1 MKILVTYSG
10 SGGLTAAVA
19 ERIGKVLSGLGETVT
34 VLPMSGVTTLIGY
47 KAVVAGSIEQAGHW
61 TPESLDFI
69 RRYQGV
75 FWTTKLAIFTV
86 CPSLGSEKG
95 AESRMVVMQY
105 TAPVRA
111 MAHPLSEGFFSDEID
126 PQKDTKPGE
135 RSKFKLSILLGLL
148 KESDHRNQAEIET
161 WATKLHEKLLL
172 SLPPKAVTKKK

>member
-19 ERIGKVLSGLGETVT
+19 ERIGRVLSGLGETVT

-61 TPESLDFI
+61 TPEALDFV

-86 CPSLGSEKG
+86 CRSLGSEKG
-95 AESRMVVMQY
+95 AESHMVVMQY

-111 MAHPLSEGFFSDEID
+111 MAHPVSEGFFSDEVD
-126 PQKDTKPGE
+126 LTKDTKPGE

-148 KESDHRNQAEIET
+148 KEGDHRNQAAIET
-161 WATKLHEKLLL
+161 WATKLHEKLALD
-172 SLPPKAVTKKK
+172 PEPKGKSRKK

>member
-19 ERIGKVLSGLGETVT
+19 ERVGRVLSELGEIVT

-47 KAVVAGSIEQAGHW
+47 KAVVTGSIEQAGHW
-61 TPESLDFI
+61 TPEALDFV

-86 CPSLGSEKG
+86 CPSLGSDKG
-95 AESRMVVMQY
+95 AESHMVVMQY

-111 MAHPLSEGFFSDEID
+111 MAHPVSEGFFSDEVD
-126 PQKDTKPGE
+126 PKKDTKPGE
-135 RSKFKLSILLGLL
+135 RSKFKLSILFGLL
-148 KESDHRNQAEIET
+148 KESDHRNQAAIET
-161 WATKLHEKLLL
+161 WATKLHEKLAQG
-172 SLPPKAVTKKK
+172 PETKAKSKKK

>member
-10 SGGLTAAVA
+10 SGELAAGVA
-19 ERIGKVLSGLGETVT
+19 ERVGKVLSGLGEIVT

-47 KAVVAGSIEQAGHW
+47 KAVVTGSIEQSGYW
-61 TPESLDFI
+61 TPEALDFV

-75 FWTTKLAIFTV
+75 FWTTPLAIFTV
-86 CPSLGSEKG
+86 CHSLGSDKG

-111 MAHPLSEGFFSDEID
+111 MVHPVSEGFFSDEVESK
-126 PQKDTKPGE
+126 KDTKPGE

-148 KESDHRNQAEIET
+148 KESDHR
-161 WATKLHEKLLL
+161 H
-172 SLPPKAVTKKK
+172 KAARKTGSGPGA

>member
-19 ERIGKVLSGLGETVT
+19 ERIEKVLSGLGEIVT
-34 VLPMSGVTTLIGY
+34 LLPMSGVETLIGY

-61 TPESLDFI
+61 TPEALDFV

-86 CPSLGSEKG
+86 CPSLGAEKG

-111 MAHPLSEGFFSDEID
+111 MAHPLSEGFFSDQVE
-126 PQKDTKPGE
+126 PLKDTKPGE

-161 WATKLHEKLLL
+161 WATKLHEKLLQ
-172 SLPPKAVTKKK
+172 SLPPKVVTKKK

>member
-19 ERIGKVLSGLGETVT
+19 ERIGKVLSGLGENVT
-34 VLPMSGVTTLIGY
+34 VLPMSGVKTLIGY
-47 KAVVAGSIEQAGHW
+47 KAVVAGSIEQTGHW
-61 TPESLDFI
+61 TPEALDFI

-86 CPSLGSEKG
+86 CPSLGSQKG
-95 AESRMVVMQY
+95 AESRMVVMQF

-111 MAHPLSEGFFSDEID
+111 MAHPLNEGFFSDEVE
-126 PQKDTKPGE
+126 PRKNTKPGE

-148 KESDHRNQAEIET
+148 KESDHRTQAEIET
-161 WATKLHEKLLL
+161 WATKFHEKLLQ
-172 SLPPKAVTKKK
+172 SLPPKAVRKKK